1 MSRPIIVYAYNR
13 PEYLDQVLEAL
24 KPQVKDAEVFLF
36 QDGPRI
42 RTDDKPK
49 VKKSVEVF
57 TKHFPK
63 AKQFVSDV
71 NLGVAF
77 NQKRAR
83 EFIFNNSD
91 SAIFIED
98 DIVLNS
104 YYLEQLNF
112 LMDKFQDDKDIGM
125 ISCFGE
131 SHRHP
136 NIFNHLSGYLTKY
149 DDWDKQQERNNNKF
163 MQMEHLWAYGFF
175 RHAYEK
181 IAPFMEGYYAML
193 PDDYRA
199 KPIQQIMQYLEQ
211 YDFSPNKIVPS
222 QDSVT
227 SGFLIKN
234 NFLKLSTFTLN
245 AQTIGKYGEHSNEE
259 YYNKTWRDYKP
270 YNKFVKDFTLDQSI
284 KEKILYIS
292 KTKFMKNMG
301 QHP

>member
-1 MSRPIIVYAYNR
+1 MSRPIIIYAYNR
-13 PEYLDQVLEAL
+13 PEYLDKVLEAL

-42 RTDDKPK
+42 QTDDKPK

-83 EFIFNNSD
+83 EFIFNNND
-91 SAIFIED
+91 SAIFLED

-112 LMDKFQDDKDIGM
+112 LMDKFQDDKDISM

-131 SHRHP
+131 IHRHMDA
-136 NIFNHLSGYLTKY
+136 FEYCDYLTKY
-149 DDWDKQQERNNNKF
+149 DDWDKQQERNKNKF
-163 MQMEHLWAYGFF
+163 MQMEHIWGYGFF

-181 IAPFMEGYYAML
+181 VAPFMEGYYAML
-193 PDDYRA
+193 PDDYRGR
-199 KPIQQIMQYLEQ
+199 PHMQILQYCEQ
-211 YDFSPNKIVPS
+211 YGMDPRKVVTS
-222 QDSVT
+222 QDSVL
-227 SGFLIKN
+227 SGFLALHNFIKM
-234 NFLKLSTFTLN
+234 STFTMN
-245 AQTIGKYGEHSNEE
+245 AQYIGEWGEHSNADH
-259 YYNKTWRDYKP
+259 YAKNWKDYKP
-270 YNKFVKDFTLDQSI
+270 YNQLVKDFMWDDKV
-284 KEKILYIS
+284 KEKLRTLC
-292 KTKFMKNMG
+292 KAKFLK
-301 QHP
+301 

>member
-1 MSRPIIVYAYNR
+1 MSRPIVVYAYNR
-13 PEYLDQVLEAL
+13 PEYLDKVLEAL

-42 RTDDKPK
+42 QTDDKPK

-83 EFIFNNSD
+83 EFIFHNND
-91 SAIFIED
+91 SAIFLED

-112 LMDKFQDDKDIGM
+112 LMDKFQDDKDISM

-131 SHRHP
+131 IHRHMDA
-136 NIFNHLSGYLTKY
+136 FEYCDYLTKY
-149 DDWDKQQERNNNKF
+149 DDWDKQQERNKNKF
-163 MQMEHLWAYGFF
+163 MQMEHIWGYGFF

-181 IAPFMEGYYAML
+181 VAPFMEGYYAML
-193 PDDYRA
+193 PDDYRGR
-199 KPIQQIMQYLEQ
+199 PHMQILQYCEQ
-211 YDFSPNKIVPS
+211 YGMDPRKVVTS
-222 QDSVT
+222 QDSVL
-227 SGFLIKN
+227 SGFLALHNFIKM
-234 NFLKLSTFTLN
+234 STFTMN
-245 AQTIGKYGEHSNEE
+245 AQYIGEWGEHSNADH
-259 YYNKTWRDYKP
+259 YAQNWKDYKP
-270 YNKFVKDFTLDQSI
+270 YNQLVKDFMWDDKV
-284 KEKILYIS
+284 KEKLRTLC
-292 KTKFMKNMG
+292 KAKFLK
-301 QHP
+301 